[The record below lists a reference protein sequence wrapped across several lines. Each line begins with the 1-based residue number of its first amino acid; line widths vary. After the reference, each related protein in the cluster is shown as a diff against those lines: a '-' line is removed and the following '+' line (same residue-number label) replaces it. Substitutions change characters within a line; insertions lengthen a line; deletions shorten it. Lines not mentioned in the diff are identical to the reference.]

1 LTQGATCEETTM
13 EPDSQPATNNNVRN
27 IALAGLGV
35 LATISLVTA
44 LVVAS
49 MSSSGK
55 HRTEHTTN
63 SGDAKGAFSTAPS
76 AQASDAAGQTGGGSG
91 TGGDNQGTGQG
102 GQGTHQDN
110 GPQIVYFRFRQQPKC
125 TASGPQPAIIEWKV
139 SGATGVALSVDNPGI
154 VGSYRKY
161 SGITGS
167 ETLYVSC
174 QPGGSESHVYTIYT
188 TGSEPQR
195 SSTLNAKVTGTPT
208 SSPTPRNTTQPSTAP
223 KY

>member
-1 LTQGATCEETTM
+1 M
-13 EPDSQPATNNNVRN
+13 EPDSQPATSTNVRN

-44 LVVAS
+44 LVMANT
-49 MSSSGK
+49 SSGK
-55 HRTEHTTN
+55 HRAERTAN
-63 SGDAKGAFSTAPS
+63 SEGAKGSLSTAPS
-76 AQASDAAGQTGGGSG
+76 AQASDAAGQAANGGG
-91 TGGDNQGTGQG
+91 TGSDNNQATDQGT
-102 GQGTHQDN
+102 QGTHQDN

-139 SGATGVALSVDNPGI
+139 SGATGAALSVDNPGI

-161 SGITGS
+161 SGTTGS

-174 QPGGSESHVYTIYT
+174 APGGTESHVYTIYT

-195 SSTLNAKVTGTPT
+195 SATLNAKVTAPAAA
-208 SSPTPRNTTQPSTAP
+208 SPTPKTTTQPSAPP

>member
-1 LTQGATCEETTM
+1 M
-13 EPDSQPATNNNVRN
+13 EPDSQPANNNVRN

-44 LVVAS
+44 LVVAN

-55 HRTEHTTN
+55 HRAEHTADSTN
-63 SGDAKGAFSTAPS
+63 AKGALSTAPS
-76 AQASDAAGQTGGGSG
+76 AQASDAAGQAAGGGTG

-125 TASGPQPAIIEWKV
+125 TASGAQPAIIEWKV

-154 VGSYRKY
+154 VGSYRRY
-161 SGITGS
+161 SCTTGS

-174 QPGGSESHVYTIYT
+174 QPGGSESHVYRIYT

-195 SSTLNAKVTGTPT
+195 SSTPTPKVTGTPT
-208 SSPTPRNTTQPSTAP
+208 SSPTSRNTTQPSTAP

>member
-1 LTQGATCEETTM
+1 M
-13 EPDSQPATNNNVRN
+13 EPDSQPATSTNVRN

-44 LVVAS
+44 LVVANT
-49 MSSSGK
+49 SSAK
-55 HRTEHTTN
+55 HRAERTAN
-63 SGDAKGAFSTAPS
+63 SESAKGSLSAAPS
-76 AQASDAAGQTGGGSG
+76 AQSSDAAGQVASGGG
-91 TGGDNQGTGQG
+91 TGGDSNQATDQGT
-102 GQGTHQDN
+102 QGTHQDN

-139 SGATGVALSVDNPGI
+139 SGATGAALSVDNPGI

-161 SGITGS
+161 SGTTGS

-174 QPGGSESHVYTIYT
+174 APGNTESHVYTIYT

-195 SSTLNAKVTGTPT
+195 SATLNAKVTAPAAA
-208 SSPTPRNTTQPSTAP
+208 SPTPKTTTQPSAPP